1 MGEFRWT
8 FPASGEPNPTGKCCV
23 NRLNPLTPVQI
34 VKVDTQGDEKA
45 QTADNLRAKSDEIA
59 EQLSQNNAKS
69 SVIKEQQAHPNPEN
83 NNNGHE
89 KLAQEL
95 NNLSLNSSSRNF
107 ENDLAAKY

>member
-1 MGEFRWT
+1 
-8 FPASGEPNPTGKCCV
+8 V
-23 NRLNPLTPVQI
+23 
-34 VKVDTQGDEKA
+34 KA

-59 EQLSQNNAKS
+59 EQLSQKTATS
-69 SVIKEQQAHPNPEN
+69 SGIKEQQAHPEN